1 MSRNRRGARRT
12 ARRAARRSAR
22 RTARRVTR
30 RKERLKI
37 PVLINGKPDLL
48 IFGFPEMAQIE
59 EHTGAALDELTDAE
73 VLAAVQDLDIRIV
86 LYGKAGQLELDAL
99 VELNGPEREAFA
111 EAAILLWL
119 QSLKGQGS
127 VVGGEVVLVAPWATD
142 GGIRLGYED
151 IEQIEQH
158 TRTSI
163 GRLSSEALQ
172 DAMEALGIDSME
184 LDSWARKE
192 LRQLGALNT

>member
-1 MSRNRRGARRT
+1 MSRNRRVARKT
-12 ARRAARRSAR
+12 ARRAARRA
-22 RTARRVTR
+22 ARRVTR
-30 RKERLKI
+30 QRERLKI
-37 PVLINGKPDLL
+37 PALINGKPDLL
-48 IFGFPEMAQIE
+48 ICGFKEMAQIE
-59 EHTGAALDELTDAE
+59 EHTGATLDVLTDAE
-73 VLAAVQDLDIRIV
+73 VLTALQDLDIRIV
-86 LYGKAGQLELDAL
+86 PFGKASQLELDAL
-99 VELNGPEREAFA
+99 VELNGPEREEFA

-119 QSLKGQGS
+119 QSLRGQGS

-151 IEQIEQH
+151 IEQIERH

-172 DAMEALGIDSME
+172 DAMQALGIDSME

-192 LRQLGALNT
+192 LRQLKALNT

>member
-1 MSRNRRGARRT
+1 
-12 ARRAARRSAR
+12 
-22 RTARRVTR
+22 
-30 RKERLKI
+30 
-37 PVLINGKPDLL
+37 
-48 IFGFPEMAQIE
+48 MAQIE
-59 EHTGAALDELTDAE
+59 EHTGATLDALTDAE
-73 VLAAVQDLDIRIV
+73 VLTALQDLDIRIV
-86 LYGKAGQLELDAL
+86 PFGKASQLELDAL
-99 VELNGPEREAFA
+99 VELSGPERREFA

-119 QSLKGQGS
+119 QSLRGQGS
-127 VVGGEVVLVAPWATD
+127 VVGGEVVLVAPWATG

-172 DAMEALGIDSME
+172 DAMQALGIDSME

-192 LRQLGALNT
+192 LRQLKALNT